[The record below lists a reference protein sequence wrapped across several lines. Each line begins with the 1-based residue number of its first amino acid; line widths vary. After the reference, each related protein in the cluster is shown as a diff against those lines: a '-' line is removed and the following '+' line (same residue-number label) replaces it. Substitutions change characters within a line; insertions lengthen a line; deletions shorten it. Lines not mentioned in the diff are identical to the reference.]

1 MEAIF
6 WLLNT
11 LLEIAFWIILIQ
23 VIMSWL
29 INFNVI
35 NLYQPF
41 VRQVWDALNQLTA
54 PIYRRIRSV
63 IPLMGG
69 LDFAPMIVILGIIFL
84 QILLRTSIAPM
95 FGVFY

>member
-63 IPLMGG
+63 IPPMGG